1 MKKSTF
7 ILAAAA
13 VSFALVGCEKK
24 GSVEQQASGEL
35 IEKTFYANQ
44 GGKEKTTLNPS
55 TLATLW
61 TAGDALKVYPE
72 TGGAG
77 NDFTLAGGAGES
89 EATFTGLTTL
99 SDVYVAFYPAG
110 NAKSISG
117 SKVTFSMP
125 AVQTITSAGSFNTN
139 TVPMV
144 GYTTDNSLAM
154 LNVGSLFELGLKAK
168 EGTPKVV
175 KIELIGNNGENL
187 AGDFTVDASVSG
199 QPTAAYSA
207 NGATTLTINCGE
219 YSSGKYQGIALNASS
234 YTYFYISIPAGVF
247 TSGFTA
253 ILTAADGKTAEVT
266 TTADLHKDA
275 AKITKFGADNI
286 EFKEPLP
293 KDACGNVYNTVKIG
307 EQVWLKENMRCN
319 KYDTKSERAGVE
331 LSAYSSSISYNTL
344 DPYYTDPT
352 TTTIPDYLKDQSDK
366 LGLLY
371 NWTAA
376 MGYQSEAEARSQTG
390 AYSGTSPRQGIC
402 PNGFHIPS
410 KAEWETQMEVLG
422 GWSVA
427 AKHMKTSTGWR
438 PYGDVKGDGDEGFA
452 ALPAG
457 YGQGGVWLVGE
468 NAYYWSSDANSAEYA
483 FYRNANYAND
493 GLFYGDYQKYNY
505 YSVRCIKD

>member
-7 ILAAAA
+7 ILAVAA
-13 VSFALVGCEKK
+13 VLFAFVSCEKK
-24 GSVEQQASGEL
+24 GSVEQQASEEL
-35 IEKTFYANQ
+35 IEKTFYAIQ

-61 TAGDALKVYPE
+61 TAGDAIKVYPE
-72 TGGAG
+72 AGGAG
-77 NDFTLAGGAGES
+77 TNFTLADGAGES

-99 SDVYVAFYPAG
+99 SNVYVAFYPAG

-117 SKVTFSMP
+117 SIVKFNIPATQTVTK
-125 AVQTITSAGSFNTN
+125 AGSFDTN

-168 EGTPKVV
+168 TGTPTVV

-253 ILTAADGKTAEVT
+253 VLTATDGKTAEVT
-266 TTADLHKDA
+266 TTADIHKDA
-275 AKITKFGADNI
+275 AKITAFEDADI
-286 EFKEPLP
+286 EFKPYCKKCKYTETVT
-293 KDACGNVYNTVKIG
+293 DICGNTYNLVTIG
-307 EQVWLKENMRCN
+307 TQTWMAENMRCD
-319 KYDTKSERAGVE
+319 KYDTDSEKSGTT
-331 LSAYSSSISYNTL
+331 LSTSASAVY
-344 DPYYTDPT
+344 DPYYTPTGSGDPAA
-352 TTTIPDYLKDQSDK
+352 Y
-366 LGLLY
+366 GYYY
-371 NWTAA
+371 NWAAA
-376 MGYQSEAEARSQTG
+376 MGYTKTEAQGQKG
-390 AYSGTSPRQGIC
+390 AYSGTRQGIC

-410 KAEWETQMEVLG
+410 STELGTLATAAGSDPGKHLKVCDGWNNRNGDNETC
-422 GWSVA
+422 
-427 AKHMKTSTGWR
+427 
-438 PYGDVKGDGDEGFA
+438 FA

-457 YGQGGVWLVGE
+457 RAYGSRVSNVGAS
-468 NAYYWSSDANSAEYA
+468 AYAWSSDANGNSAYGRA
-483 FYRNANYAND
+483 LDYSNANFYEYSNDKSYA
-493 GLFYGDYQKYNY
+493 
-505 YSVRCIKD
+505 YSVRCLRN